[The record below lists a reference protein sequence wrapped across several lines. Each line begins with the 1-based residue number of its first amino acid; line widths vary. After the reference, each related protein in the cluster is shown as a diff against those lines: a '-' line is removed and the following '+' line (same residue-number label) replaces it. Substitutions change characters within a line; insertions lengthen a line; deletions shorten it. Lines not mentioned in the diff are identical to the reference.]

1 MNRETKNETIE
12 LKKFLSRQ
20 DLVDSYSF
28 RNGRSD
34 EIGTYWFMTSLEHQI
49 SNFNRGLGRI
59 SYYKTVKRDLE
70 TTPYVE
76 HLESPE
82 NRKEIMYEMI
92 TDYVLLLDFIHQENC
107 DCGSCEPKDRAAL
120 LKLDGFDDCY
130 LGVGE
135 SYGENP
141 ALIYDY
147 EKIIKKLKQD
157 GMSDEESQEYYDF
170 NILGSYIGE
179 KMPIFLNRIP
189 LEDFSET

>member
-1 MNRETKNETIE
+1 MSDSLE
-12 LKKFLSRQ
+12 LKKFHSRQ
-20 DLVDSYSF
+20 DIVTAYSF
-28 RNGRSD
+28 PNGRND
-34 EIGTYWFMTSLEHQI
+34 EIGTCWFMLPLEHQL

-59 SYYKTVKRDLE
+59 SYYKTIKRDLE

-76 HLESPE
+76 KFESPE

-92 TDYVLLLDFIHQENC
+92 TDYILLLDFVHPEDC
-107 DCGSCEPKDRAAL
+107 DCGTCEPKDRAAL

-135 SYGENP
+135 SYAENP

-147 EKIIKKLKQD
+147 EKIIEKLKQD
-157 GMSDEESQEYYDF
+157 GMSDEEAREYYEF

-189 LEDFSET
+189 LDDLGDS